1 MVFCHKL
8 VFPATDT
15 GYSLQDLL
23 TAAGFTPAFPR
34 VAGVK
39 IGYTAELGTDAY
51 IVPNK
56 GSYANTGGVPDDYGI
71 ASLLKDRS
79 GNFISRQ
86 TLSLWMKS
94 SSVLRPRVT
103 TSFSGHIVC
112 NES

>member
-8 VFPATDT
+8 VFPATNT

-56 GSYANTGGVPDDYGI
+56 GSYANTGGVPDDYGY
-71 ASLLKDRS
+71 
-79 GNFISRQ
+79 
-86 TLSLWMKS
+86 
-94 SSVLRPRVT
+94 
-103 TSFSGHIVC
+103 SFSAEGPFWEFHFPANLISLDEIILGSPTASDYILLWAYSV
-112 NES
+112 